1 MNDNVVH
8 NNEKNVIFFTFSS
21 SYESHNDIV
30 NDKKG
35 HNIVNEI
42 MSNIMN
48 DKKDHN
54 IRDDKKNPVL
64 FISQTAYLLSKV
76 VW

>member
-1 MNDNVVH
+1 M
-8 NNEKNVIFFTFSS
+8 
-21 SYESHNDIV
+21 

-48 DKKDHN
+48 AKR
-54 IRDDKKNPVL
+54 ITILGTTKKNSFVRKPDGILVIESSMVGITMQGMQQNRIHAPHTGL
-64 FISQTAYLLSKV
+64 MV
-76 VW
+76 

>member
-1 MNDNVVH
+1 MWF
-8 NNEKNVIFFTFSS
+8 FFTFSS

-54 IRDDKKNPVL
+54 IRNDKKTAL
-64 FISQTAYLLSKV
+64 FISQTAYLLSKA